1 MKINSSK
8 TIVCLTISI
17 LSISTAIAQK
27 LQIKNKELGF
37 NIIGNLEGL
46 PNKSIIYLVHFEP
59 GKSKVDTVDKCE
71 VKDGKFTFKGSVAHQ
86 AQCYAIKLPDILSRK
101 PSSAFVLVNGKVL
114 ITSSMTIWPNLR
126 VSGSEANDEYLETR
140 NMIEKLNND
149 IMDSRKSYSD
159 STSQIN
165 KSITP
170 PERIKDSI
178 VTKYIESHLNSL
190 YIARVI
196 ITMSSDFGY
205 LKMKQ
210 LYEKLTPRAKASYFG
225 QELVKELTW
234 EKKKELVKKGR
245 IIPEFYVTS
254 PLGEKISILDVA
266 SKARYTLIDF
276 WASWCAPCRAEIP
289 NMKKTYDAFH
299 SKGFNIIGIS
309 TDKKEGDWRKA
320 LAEDNSPWIHGID
333 NIDRAGSNIFSIKGI
348 PAFILINQRGEIISS
363 DIVSSTASQ
372 FFEGALRGDDLYKK
386 IEELLGKPE
395 GK

>member
-386 IEELLGKPE
+386 IEEL
-395 GK
+395 